1 MPTFVIIPAAI
12 KNGSI
17 EVDIPGR
24 ASKRANIGADE
35 WINGKVDIDDTRLRA
50 TVDDIEVLSLTE
62 TKGAPVAGD
71 IGLFVDIG
79 SESFFSN
86 LKITPR

>member
-35 WINGKVDIDDTRLRA
+35 
-50 TVDDIEVLSLTE
+50 
-62 TKGAPVAGD
+62 
-71 IGLFVDIG
+71 
-79 SESFFSN
+79 
-86 LKITPR
+86 